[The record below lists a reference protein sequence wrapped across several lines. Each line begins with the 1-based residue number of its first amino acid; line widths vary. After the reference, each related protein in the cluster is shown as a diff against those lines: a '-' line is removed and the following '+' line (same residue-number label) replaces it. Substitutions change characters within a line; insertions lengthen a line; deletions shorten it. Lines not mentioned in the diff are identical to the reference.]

1 VKRPIVPTL
10 ENEPDALE
18 RITRLE
24 EQLAL
29 VAINT
34 EQHRT
39 LRAAIS
45 VEARAYRRSL
55 DFEQASARHA
65 VKV

>member
-1 VKRPIVPTL
+1 VKRTIIPAL
-10 ENEPDALE
+10 DHEPDALE

-45 VEARAYRRSL
+45 VEARAYRKTL
-55 DFEQASARHA
+55 DFEQANARTA
-65 VKV
+65 AKF

>member
-1 VKRPIVPTL
+1 VS
-10 ENEPDALE
+10 DALV

-39 LRAAIS
+39 LRAAIR
-45 VEARAYRRSL
+45 VEARAYRKCL
-55 DFEQASARHA
+55 DYEQTGGRHQE
-65 VKV
+65 KV